1 MGDTDCSS
9 YLRSLNTDAPSES
22 PSNSPIDST
31 ETPTS
36 FPTETERLPA
46 PDHVVNG
53 ECTEMLPLCAS
64 ETYKYT
70 VYSGYDITD
79 LEAKNFYGCMRSQ
92 PNPSWFYFEIETGG
106 DLILDLKAN
115 EDIDYVVWGPYDSV
129 VDAIALCNGGIEE
142 SSLIDCGFT
151 QTNEEVINIT
161 NAIAGQT
168 YILLVT
174 NYKDDIQNMT
184 LSKASGDA
192 DTDCSSYL
200 RSLNTDAPSESPSN
214 SPIDSTET
222 PTSFPTETETET
234 PTSFPTETE
243 RLPAPDHVVN
253 GECTEMLPLCA
264 SETYK
269 YTVYSGY
276 DITDLEAKNFYGC
289 MRSQPNPSW
298 FYFEIETGGDLILD
312 LKANEDID
320 YVVWG
325 PYDSVVDAI
334 ALCNGGI
341 EESSLVDCGFTSTNE
356 EVINITNAIAGQTY
370 ILLVTNYKDDIQNM
384 TEG

>member
-1 MGDTDCSS
+1 MGS
-9 YLRSLNTDAPSES
+9 
-22 PSNSPIDST
+22 
-31 ETPTS
+31 
-36 FPTETERLPA
+36 
-46 PDHVVNG
+46 
-53 ECTEMLPLCAS
+53 
-64 ETYKYT
+64 
-70 VYSGYDITD
+70 
-79 LEAKNFYGCMRSQ
+79 
-92 PNPSWFYFEIETGG
+92 
-106 DLILDLKAN
+106 
-115 EDIDYVVWGPYDSV
+115 
-129 VDAIALCNGGIEE
+129 
-142 SSLIDCGFT
+142 
-151 QTNEEVINIT
+151 TNEEVINIT

-341 EESSLVDCGFTSTNE
+341 EESSLIDCGFTQTNE

-384 TEG
+384 TLSKASGDADTDCTSYLRSLNTDAPSESPSNSPIDSPSESPSNSAIDSLAPSETPSEYPTLSLSFTNSPSSSPTCAKTVNTGCDIDSDCACLKKCT